1 MLAWFAAAVS
11 LWLGAR
17 RYSSGLAR
25 GYRWLAGAAALYC
38 AGLITQQ
45 FLGSALSPGSG
56 LSFADLPPL
65 LAVAAAAVGIVL
77 LATAEKEAESGQ
89 RSAQASGGDGASLPE
104 STARSA
110 SGWMRAS
117 RKVPGRSPDRWNS
130 ALNRV
135 TQPITSRATA
145 MT

>member
-1 MLAWFAAAVS
+1 MTRRHAVV
-11 LWLGAR
+11 
-17 RYSSGLAR
+17 
-25 GYRWLAGAAALYC
+25 
-38 AGLITQQ
+38 TM
-45 FLGSALSPGSG
+45 GSNAP
-56 LSFADLPPL
+56 
-65 LAVAAAAVGIVL
+65 
-77 LATAEKEAESGQ
+77 
-89 RSAQASGGDGASLPE
+89 